1 MLHKVIAR
9 TDVYL
14 GPGPDGEPMWETTD
28 SSIQMFA
35 DSGVD
40 LILKGF
46 GEKRE
51 DVRVQQ
57 IVLPDGEG
65 QMTVIE
71 IHYA

>member
-28 SSIQMFA
+28 SRIQMFA

-40 LILKGF
+40 LILKAYAC
-46 GEKRE
+46 ERE

-57 IVLPDGEG
+57 IVVPEDEG